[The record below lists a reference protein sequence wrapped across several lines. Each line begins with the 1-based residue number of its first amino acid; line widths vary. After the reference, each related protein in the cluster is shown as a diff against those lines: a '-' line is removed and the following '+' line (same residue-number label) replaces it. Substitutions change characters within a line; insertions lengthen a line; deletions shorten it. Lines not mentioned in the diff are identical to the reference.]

1 MKVKALSITKGFE
14 NQIYDVNKDNEFG
27 GEVQVVLGGVNLIL
41 TSKQKEIFFHRFN
54 FFVSVFKD
62 IF

>member
-27 GEVQVVLGGVNLIL
+27 GEV
-41 TSKQKEIFFHRFN
+41 
-54 FFVSVFKD
+54 
-62 IF
+62 

>member
-41 TSKQKEIFFHRFN
+41 TSKQKEILFHRFN
-54 FFVSVFKD
+54 FLVSVFKD